1 MIWDTTHVPN
11 AKTTILL
18 AMNQG
23 HAPTQTRKRSG
34 VGKLV
39 VHAHR
44 QGNQIADM
52 HILLW
57 YYKRSSH

>member
-11 AKTTILL
+11 VKTMTLL

-34 VGKLV
+34 VGKHV
-39 VHAHR
+39 AHAHR
-44 QGNQIADM
+44 QRNQNADV
-52 HILLW
+52 HILL
-57 YYKRSSH
+57 